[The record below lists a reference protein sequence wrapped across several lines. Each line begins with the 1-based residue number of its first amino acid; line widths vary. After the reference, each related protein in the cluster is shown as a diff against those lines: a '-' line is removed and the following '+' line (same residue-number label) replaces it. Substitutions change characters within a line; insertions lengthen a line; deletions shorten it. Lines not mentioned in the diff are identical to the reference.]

1 MLLHNSVLKA
11 QLKGCLQFKTET
23 KVWTEQGRAIRLIK
37 GMKSLASRRMLDLL
51 SLDICKHGDRTGLH
65 HGVYSGD
72 RGKEKEKGTVIQ
84 TELAQKHMRI
94 NWT

>member
-11 QLKGCLQFKTET
+11 QLKDCLQFKRET

-37 GMKSLASRRMLDLL
+37 GMKSPASRRMLDLL
-51 SLDICKHGDRTGLH
+51 SLDICKHRDRTGLH

-72 RGKEKEKGTVIQ
+72 WGKAEEKGTVIQ